1 MAFFPKSEA
10 NICPFVTDRNNMTI
24 KVLFTVKTNPG
35 QEKKIRE
42 QLRAQKEVLEAHT
55 VRDGKFDVI
64 AWILVPSLE
73 EYRKFVERV
82 ADIAGIDDFE
92 SFITVD
98 D

>member
-1 MAFFPKSEA
+1 MP
-10 NICPFVTDRNNMTI
+10 I
-24 KVLFTVKTNPG
+24 KVLFTVKTKEG

-42 QLRAQKEVLEAHT
+42 ELRAQKEVLEAHT

-64 AWILVPSLE
+64 AWVLVDSLE
-73 EYRKFVERV
+73 IYRGFIERI
-82 ADIAGIDDFE
+82 AALAGIDDFE

>member
-1 MAFFPKSEA
+1 
-10 NICPFVTDRNNMTI
+10 MTI
-24 KVLFTVKTNPG
+24 KVLFTVTAHEG
-35 QEKKIRE
+35 QAKKIRE
-42 QLRAQKEVLEAHT
+42 ELRAHKEVLEAHI

-73 EYRKFVERV
+73 AYREFVER
-82 ADIAGIDDFE
+82 IAKMPEIDDFE